1 MKTYASPLRAC
12 LSFLAALAVSVTAFA
27 QPTLVSTSPTTGAT
41 GVATNIAVV
50 FQFSERMNV
59 TPPEAGLT
67 WVALIG
73 GTMFQSIDAKMTYQ
87 WSVDGKSFTARCTGG
102 FPSGVLIAW
111 DMTAFDFTRFID
123 DSELTQDYSGG
134 FNTAA
139 ASGGGGGGA
148 GTGDARL
155 SVVVQANYSQLSAA
169 APVLVPTN
177 SYQFSADVEL
187 PPTRNA
193 TTATVTPP
201 GKPVLN
207 LFGTPP
213 SSPTNFVTFAFSNS
227 LAQLQASF
235 PVGTYQFSIQ
245 GPSSN
250 QLASVTLPAGS
261 TPSAPSIVNYA
272 LAQTVDPALPFT
284 LQLDAGGIAT
294 NFVFIQVEDALTSQT
309 VYESPDLG
317 SPGAL
322 TGVSNQVLF
331 AAGTFQLG
339 HSYDVHLERYVV
351 FSNSVSG
358 ALSLAGYGSA
368 TQSKLGTI
376 GGAMSHIVRIGNP
389 TRLGN
394 SFSVVVSLGTNATY
408 RFERTIDLTN
418 WTSIQTLVPTST
430 NIQAVVDL
438 SPPNGS
444 AFYRFRRE

>member
-12 LSFLAALAVSVTAFA
+12 LSFFATLALSVTAFA

-41 GVATNIAVV
+41 GVATNVAVV

-87 WSVDGKSFTARCTGG
+87 WTSDRSFTARCTGG

-139 ASGGGGGGA
+139 GSGGGGGGGGGA

-177 SYQFSADVEL
+177 SYQLSADVGL
-187 PPTRNA
+187 PPTRIA
-193 TTATVTPP
+193 TAATVTPP

-207 LFGTPP
+207 LFGTPL
-213 SSPTNFVTFAFSNS
+213 SSPTNFVTVAFSNS

-250 QLASVTLPAGS
+250 QVASVTLPAGS
-261 TPSAPSIVNYA
+261 TPSAPSLVNYT

-284 LQLDAGGIAT
+284 LQLPAR
-294 NFVFIQVEDALTSQT
+294 Q
-309 VYESPDLG
+309 
-317 SPGAL
+317 
-322 TGVSNQVLF
+322 
-331 AAGTFQLG
+331 
-339 HSYDVHLERYVV
+339 
-351 FSNSVSG
+351 
-358 ALSLAGYGSA
+358 
-368 TQSKLGTI
+368 K
-376 GGAMSHIVRIGNP
+376 
-389 TRLGN
+389 
-394 SFSVVVSLGTNATY
+394 
-408 RFERTIDLTN
+408 
-418 WTSIQTLVPTST
+418 
-430 NIQAVVDL
+430 
-438 SPPNGS
+438 PPM
-444 AFYRFRRE
+444 RP

>member
-1 MKTYASPLRAC
+1 MKTYASPFRAW
-12 LSFLAALAVSVTAFA
+12 LSLLAALALSVTAFA

-41 GVATNIAVV
+41 GVATNIGVV

-59 TPPEAGLT
+59 TPPGAGLT

-73 GTMFQSIDAKMTYQ
+73 GTMFQSIDAKMTYE
-87 WSVDGKSFTARCTGG
+87 WTSDRSFTARCTGG

-123 DSELTQDYSGG
+123 DSELAQDYSGV

-139 ASGGGGGGA
+139 GSGGGGGA

-177 SYQFSADVEL
+177 SYQFSANVEL

-207 LFGTPP
+207 LFGTPF
-213 SSPTNFVTFAFSNS
+213 SSPTNFVAFAFSNS

-235 PVGTYQFSIQ
+235 PAGTYQFSIQ

-250 QLASVTLPAGS
+250 QLAAVTLPAGS
-261 TPSAPSIVNYA
+261 TPSAPSLVNYT

-294 NFVFIQVEDALTSQT
+294 NFVSVQVEDALTSQT
-309 VYESPDLG
+309 IVNLRVKSSQHFAGQMQP
-317 SPGAL
+317 PW
-322 TGVSNQVLF
+322 GVGVHSRLWF
-331 AAGTFQLG
+331 GGKGWIAG
-339 HSYDVHLERYVV
+339 
-351 FSNSVSG
+351 
-358 ALSLAGYGSA
+358 
-368 TQSKLGTI
+368 
-376 GGAMSHIVRIGNP
+376 
-389 TRLGN
+389 
-394 SFSVVVSLGTNATY
+394 
-408 RFERTIDLTN
+408 
-418 WTSIQTLVPTST
+418 
-430 NIQAVVDL
+430 
-438 SPPNGS
+438 
-444 AFYRFRRE
+444 